1 MSTNVAVTGE
11 RPAPPVQPAMD
22 PSAVVIVLM
31 DATATAQRQTTPAQS
46 QKGHGLDV
54 YA

>member
-1 MSTNVAVTGE
+1 VSTNVAMSGD

-31 DATATAQRQTTPAQS
+31 DATATDQKQATPAES
-46 QKGHGLDV
+46 QKGHGLDF

>member
-1 MSTNVAVTGE
+1 MSTNVAVNGD

-31 DATATAQRQTTPAQS
+31 DATAADQRQSTPAQS
-46 QKGHGLDV
+46 QKGHGLDF